1 MERKESGI
9 DVMEQGDVMTS
20 FTALRSSARGDNG
33 KRGNPATTIGAPVV
47 KIIIVYAAKFFQL
60 LLQALCN
67 NTQREGP
74 SLKLK
79 PVLRSIARYQRG
91 LARSTPLG
99 QKAPTVAPTPA
110 PFALASFFLA

>member
-1 MERKESGI
+1 VERKESGV

-60 LLQALCN
+60 LLQALA
-67 NTQREGP
+67 TTRRE
-74 SLKLK
+74 
-79 PVLRSIARYQRG
+79 RG
-91 LARSTPLG
+91 HR
-99 QKAPTVAPTPA
+99 
-110 PFALASFFLA
+110 